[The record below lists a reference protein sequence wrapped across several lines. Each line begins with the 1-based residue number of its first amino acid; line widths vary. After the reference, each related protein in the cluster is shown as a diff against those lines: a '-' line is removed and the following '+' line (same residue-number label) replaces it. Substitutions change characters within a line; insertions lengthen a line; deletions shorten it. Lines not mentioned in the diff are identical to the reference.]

1 MAFQIDYQFLLKGL
15 FFVACIVFLMNIS
28 PAVAFAE
35 IATPS
40 EALRINQAYQDA
52 YEDAYD
58 AFMDDMYSIYA
69 DTGSEEVVTADL
81 FRIVSECRDF
91 LESCVYLLVVDTVL
105 LSILIGCLCCSI
117 FSKFLRWWR

>member
-40 EALRINQAYQDA
+40 EALRINQA
-52 YEDAYD
+52 
-58 AFMDDMYSIYA
+58 YSIYA